1 MYFETERL
9 ILRTISI
16 KEAEL
21 LQDFL
26 KRNRAFLEEWEPK
39 REDGFF
45 AIDNI
50 RNIIKCEL
58 EINSSK
64 NGLSLY
70 IFKKDEKRI
79 IGNVKLN
86 NIVYGVFLS
95 CFAGYK
101 LDKDEQ
107 GKGYMTEALGEIV
120 RIAFE
125 EYELHRIEANI
136 MPRNKASI
144 RVVEKTGF
152 IKEGTSKKYLR
163 INGKWE
169 DHDHYV
175 ILNEDME

>member
-9 ILRTISI
+9 ILKTLSVD
-16 KEAEL
+16 EASL

-39 REDGFF
+39 REDGFY
-45 AIDNI
+45 ATNNI
-50 RNIIKCEL
+50 RNIIEA
-58 EINSSK
+58 ETEVNASK

-70 IFKKDEKRI
+70 IFKKGGGRI
-79 IGNVKLN
+79 IGNIKLN

-101 LDKDEQ
+101 LDKNEQ
-107 GKGYMTEALGEIV
+107 SKGYMTEALSEIV

-125 EYELHRIEANI
+125 EYKLHRIEANI

-144 RVVEKTGF
+144 RVVEKAGF
-152 IKEGTSKKYLR
+152 IKEGISKKYLK
-163 INGKWE
+163 INDKWE
-169 DHDHYV
+169 DHEHYV
-175 ILNEDME
+175 VLNKAVE